1 MSVVPIP
8 RWNAQGVIPPINE
21 LKPTS
26 VERSPYKT
34 TLADFVSRF
43 AVTPARDE
51 IVRGFLEY
59 RLALH
64 KAGFVSG
71 FQWLDGSFLENTE
84 RLEGRDPRD
93 IDVVSF
99 LHTPSNLAMTP
110 DTLRLF
116 DHDEVK
122 RRFKV
127 DGYPVELDQITPREL
142 VSWSAYWY
150 SLWSHRRNQ
159 LWKGYVQV
167 ELEPENGDL
176 IFDIDLITQGI
187 SSSIKA
193 PGPLVLR
200 RR

>member
-1 MSVVPIP
+1 MNAVPIP
-8 RWNAQGVIPPINE
+8 HWNAQGVIPPINE
-21 LKPTS
+21 LNPTS
-26 VERSPYKT
+26 VARSPYQA

-43 AVTPARDE
+43 AVTPARIE

-64 KAGFVSG
+64 NAGFVSG

-84 RLEGRDPRD
+84 RLEGREPRD
-93 IDVVSF
+93 IDVVTF
-99 LHTPSNLAMTP
+99 LHTPNNLAITP

-122 RRFKV
+122 HQFKV
-127 DGYPVELDQITPREL
+127 DGYSVELDQISPREL

-159 LWKGYVQV
+159 LWKGYIQV
-167 ELEPENGDL
+167 ELTPADENRLLMDIGASQPILAGSALMASTPRL
-176 IFDIDLITQGI
+176 I
-187 SSSIKA
+187 S
-193 PGPLVLR
+193 
-200 RR
+200 